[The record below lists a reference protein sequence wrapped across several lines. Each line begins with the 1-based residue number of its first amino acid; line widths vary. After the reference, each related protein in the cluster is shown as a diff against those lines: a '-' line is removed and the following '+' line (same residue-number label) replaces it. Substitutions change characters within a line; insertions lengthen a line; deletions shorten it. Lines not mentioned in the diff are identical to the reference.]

1 MRSLPLQR
9 STGTVMALILP
20 MIRYWS
26 MHHMEAPFHWAPH
39 CCGYAHDSIL
49 TKAHTTY
56 VSYRPTVH
64 LQPSQV
70 EGSMPQ
76 LHLFMDRVVTLNTKT
91 ICGYLVI
98 EGKSC
103 LDAGQS
109 FPYRERLCFDELT

>member
-1 MRSLPLQR
+1 MDGNGSDFVFDSLLVYAPY
-9 STGTVMALILP
+9 GN
-20 MIRYWS
+20 
-26 MHHMEAPFHWAPH
+26 PFHWAPH
-39 CCGYAHDSIL
+39 CCDYAHDFIL